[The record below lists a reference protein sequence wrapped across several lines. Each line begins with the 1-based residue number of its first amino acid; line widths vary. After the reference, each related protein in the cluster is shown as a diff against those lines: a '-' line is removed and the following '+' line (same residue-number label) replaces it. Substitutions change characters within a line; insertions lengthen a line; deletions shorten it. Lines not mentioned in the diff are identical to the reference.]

1 MNGNFAYDRAIKKFT
16 KSHETVKYQVSH
28 RLLKRNVQKNRHLQL
43 FFSKLGNSLAD
54 WLRFEGGS
62 ELFQILTFFTKE
74 SLSLSIFDQN
84 KQLKRTL
91 FCIILHLHDS
101 NNIIGKYNF

>member
-1 MNGNFAYDRAIKKFT
+1 MNPN
-16 KSHETVKYQVSH
+16 KYKVSH
-28 RLLKRNVQKNRHLQL
+28 RLLKRTVQKNRHLQL
-43 FFSKLGNSLAD
+43 FVSKLGNFLAD
-54 WLRFEGGS
+54 WLGFEGGS

-91 FCIILHLHDS
+91 FCIFCYLHDS
-101 NNIIGKYNF
+101 NNIIEKYNF